1 MHLNGSI
8 QILWEHTIPKRFND
22 SLRSPSTA
30 ITTIRHGSR
39 RYPTRNQRCSST
51 QRSFIMAGRK
61 SIGVRIQIGF
71 NRFPVGSPLHS
82 TSNWVLCL
90 SLSVLDRFGFT
101 RHKFT
106 CTSELHSICAPGFCS
121 ESLSRKLHHSSSR
134 ISSKKYGSSTAGSSR
149 SFYSSS
155 SKSKKL
161 REHFEYNH
169 IPAMISSLQNYS
181 VHGIVNGCSLAGGD
195 FDDTIMLLI
204 HSVVLEKSKFII
216 VDLKLNRFV
225 CALGD
230 DYHGLIDV
238 KKVHSAWSRDRTQVI
253 IRLPLL
259 GGSSALDFYQS
270 KRQRTIS
277 MAIASIFYSS

>member
-1 MHLNGSI
+1 MLAYRLASSD
-8 QILWEHTIPKRFND
+8 F
-22 SLRSPSTA
+22 RSVLSFST
-30 ITTIRHGSR
+30 
-39 RYPTRNQRCSST
+39 
-51 QRSFIMAGRK
+51 
-61 SIGVRIQIGF
+61 
-71 NRFPVGSPLHS
+71 PLHS
-82 TSNWVLCL
+82 TSKSGICHCI
-90 SLSVLDRFGFT
+90 LDRFGFA
-101 RHKFT
+101 RHKFI

-121 ESLSRKLHHSSSR
+121 ESLSRKLHHGSSR
-134 ISSKKYGSSTAGSSR
+134 ISSKKYASSTAGPTR
-149 SFYSSS
+149 SLYSSS

-195 FDDTIMLLI
+195 FEDTIMLLI
-204 HSVVLEKSKFII
+204 YSVVLEKSKFII

-238 KKVHSAWSRDRTQVI
+238 RKVHSAWSRDRTQVL

-259 GGSSALDFYQS
+259 AGSAAAALDFYQS
-270 KRQRTIS
+270 KSTMPQVILAVRKALTS
-277 MAIASIFYSS
+277 FVLF